1 MKRHTSYSLEETGE
15 IAVKWLKDIFGKYGF
30 NSDGAALIGLSGHL
44 GAGKTAFVK
53 AVAKELGIQEEIT
66 SPTFVIM
73 KLYEIKLKAV
83 PWKKLVHID
92 AYRLER
98 AEDLEALRFE
108 EIIADKNNLV
118 IVEWPEQ
125 VELQKFGERER
136 LVFEMKDG
144 VCVIVRKAW

>member
-1 MKRHTSYSLEETGE
+1 MKE
-15 IAVKWLKDIFGKYGF
+15 ILSHSIADTAKFAQEFLAGLFPCADSSTVVGLYG
-30 NSDGAALIGLSGHL
+30 DL
-44 GAGKTAFVK
+44 GSGKTAFVQQIAK
-53 AVAKELGIQEEIT
+53 ALGARGSVQ